1 MSEKNIILGVT
12 GSIAAYKA
20 PDLVRRLRD
29 RGASVRVVM
38 TASAAEFI
46 TPTALQAVSGQPV
59 RENLWDRD
67 AEAAMGHIELAR
79 WAEVVL
85 IAPATAEILSRLAAG
100 SGADLLTTLCLATEA
115 PLVVAPA
122 MNRVMWAHPAVRA
135 NCELLASR
143 GVRILGPGSGGQA
156 CGEFGEGRMLE
167 PAEIV
172 RAVLEGP
179 AMAEPERTIAGPEK
193 AMAEPEKA
201 MAEPERATAAPGK
214 AAGPLT
220 GRTVMVTAGPTREA
234 IDPVRFI
241 SNRSSGRMGYA
252 LAEAAAEAGANVVL
266 VSGPVSLGPP
276 AGVQRIMVES
286 AQEMFAETHNRID
299 GVDIFIGAAAI
310 SDYRPESPRS
320 QKIKKHEAS
329 LRIDLVRAPD
339 TLASVSK
346 LERRPFTVGFAAE
359 TEKLREHAL
368 AKLSSKNLDLIVAN
382 EVGKGR
388 GFDCDDNAV
397 VVLWQGGEKAF
408 PMTDKTRLAHA
419 LIGLI
424 AERYRMAGHAARP
437 QAVRRG

>member
-20 PDLVRRLRD
+20 PEIVRRFRD

-38 TASAAEFI
+38 TASAGQFI
-46 TPTALQAVSGQPV
+46 TATSLQAVSGQVV

-79 WAEVVL
+79 WADLVL
-85 IAPATAEILSRLAAG
+85 IAPATAEVLSRLAHGSAG
-100 SGADLLTTLCLATEA
+100 DLLTTLCLASEA

-135 NCELLASR
+135 NCDTLVRR
-143 GVRILGPGSGGQA
+143 GVQILGPGAGGQA

-167 PAEIV
+167 PEEIV
-172 RAVLEGP
+172 SAVLEGRGAP
-179 AMAEPERTIAGPEK
+179 A
-193 AMAEPEKA
+193 
-201 MAEPERATAAPGK
+201 RAAT
-214 AAGPLT
+214 GPLS
-220 GRTVMVTAGPTREA
+220 GLTVMVTAGPTREA

-252 LAEAAAEAGANVVL
+252 LAQAAADAGAGVIL
-266 VSGPVSLGPP
+266 VTGPVSIPSP
-276 AGVQRIMVES
+276 AGIECIRVES
-286 AQEMFAETHNRID
+286 AEEMFAETHNRID

-310 SDYRPESPRS
+310 SDYRPESARP
-320 QKIKKHEAS
+320 QKIKKSEDS
-329 LRIDLVRAPD
+329 LRIELVKAPD
-339 TLASVSK
+339 TLASVAK

-359 TEKLREHAL
+359 TEKLREYAL
-368 AKLSSKNLDLIVAN
+368 AKLSAKNLDLIVAN

-397 VVLWQGGEKAF
+397 EVLWQGGERSF
-408 PMTDKTRLAHA
+408 PMMDKADLASA
-419 LIGLI
+419 LIELI
-424 AERYRMAGHAARP
+424 AERYRATRDATRP
-437 QAVRRG
+437 QAVLKR